1 MGKVNQPENLITRIR
16 ELERRLAAVERGHS
30 LSNSVL
36 SQGALDVRTPDGT
49 VIYRVGAFDLN
60 GSLVYGM
67 ASFRYDGTVQF
78 FSWDTPSG
86 GGYTS
91 MWDEQNNIIVSNDT
105 ASGQGLATPYIP
117 LTGTPWS
124 SVLTPPQSTTSGTFG
139 PLHRIHGQ
147 KQHPWIRCL
156 LITQADAATTGEA
169 QLAVGGVAISA
180 VTSIPASDNSYRIL
194 DAPVAGSH
202 MDFLYVDVEARRT
215 SGAGSIRVGLAF
227 AEGRQS

>member
-60 GSLVYGM
+60 GTLVYGM

-91 MWDEQNNIIVSNDT
+91 MWDEANNIIVSNDT

-117 LTGTPWS
+117 LTGMPYAS
-124 SVLTPPQSTTSGTFG
+124 ILTPPQSTTSGTFG
-139 PLHRIHGQ
+139 GLHRVHGQ
-147 KQHPWIRCL
+147 KQHPWIRVL
-156 LITQADAATTGEA
+156 LITQADAATTGEV
-169 QLAVGGVAISA
+169 QLAVGGVAISGIT
-180 VTSIPASDNSYRIL
+180 VVPASDNSYRIL
-194 DAPVAGSH
+194 DAPVTGGH
-202 MDFLYVDVEARRT
+202 MDYLYVDVEARRT